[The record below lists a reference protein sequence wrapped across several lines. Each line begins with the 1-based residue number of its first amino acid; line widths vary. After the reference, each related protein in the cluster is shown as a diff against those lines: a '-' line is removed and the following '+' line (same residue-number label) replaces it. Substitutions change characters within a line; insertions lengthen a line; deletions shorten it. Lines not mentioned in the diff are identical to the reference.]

1 MLHQQQKVE
10 RNKKKFLGAE
20 KVFEFLKSGKRDL
33 VYNQMVLTARETKE
47 DGVRASGSSGS
58 PVPGPKEKLYQCGRG
73 RGGGDS
79 TAKQSAGLWAQMGT
93 YMQRRV
99 KDYWTE
105 RRTVVLHQTLSAWC
119 HKGNEGDMLAGS
131 C

>member
-33 VYNQMVLTARETKE
+33 VYNQMVLTVQETKE

-73 RGGGDS
+73 RGVE
-79 TAKQSAGLWAQMGT
+79 TAQQSKAQASGHRWGHT
-93 YMQRRV
+93 CRG
-99 KDYWTE
+99 E
-105 RRTVVLHQTLSAWC
+105 
-119 HKGNEGDMLAGS
+119 
-131 C
+131 